1 MHYLVTG
8 GAGYIGSVLC
18 NRLIKAGH
26 KISIFDNLSTGHEKL
41 IHPEA
46 SFIAGDLRKME
57 ELTQAFSE
65 QGYDA
70 IIHLAALSCVSESQE
85 KADLYHEVNVL
96 GTKNL
101 LQTMH
106 SQGVQKLI
114 FSSTAAVYGD
124 QHNQAISEDAELKPI
139 NIYGK
144 TKKEAEAL
152 IRKAQEEWGLK
163 NVIFRYFNAAGAAE
177 DGQFGELHD
186 PETHL
191 IPSLLR
197 AAQDN
202 ESFHLYGTNH
212 DTPDGTAIRDFIH
225 IEDIADAHLLA
236 LVFLEENQRSETFNI
251 GSDKGY
257 SVREVFKMNKK
268 VIQKNINTQIQKAR
282 DADPAILIANSQ
294 KIRQKLGWTP
304 KRNLEQMISDSWA
317 WIQQQANA

>member
-26 KISIFDNLSTGHEKL
+26 KISIFDNLSTGHKKL

-46 SFIAGDLRKME
+46 RFIQGDLTKSE
-57 ELTQAFSE
+57 DLTQAFANQE
-65 QGYDA
+65 HEA
-70 IIHLAALSCVSESQE
+70 VIHLAALSCVSESHE
-85 KADLYHEVNVL
+85 KAELYHEMNVI

-101 LQTMH
+101 LQAMQSH
-106 SQGVQKLI
+106 GVTNLI

-124 QHNQAISEDAELKPI
+124 QHDQAISEDAELKPI
-139 NIYGK
+139 NPYGK
-144 TKKEAEAL
+144 TKKEAEDL
-152 IRKAQEEWGLK
+152 IKAAQEEWGLRS
-163 NVIFRYFNAAGAAE
+163 VIFRYFNAAGAAE

-191 IPSLLR
+191 IPCLLQ
-197 AAQDN
+197 AAQND

-225 IEDIADAHLLA
+225 VEDIADAHLLA
-236 LVFLEENQRSETFNI
+236 LAFLEKNKKSEIFNI

-257 SVREVFKMNKK
+257 SVREVLELNKK
-268 VIQKNINTQIQKAR
+268 VIQKNIDTKEQDIRAG
-282 DADPAILIANSQ
+282 DPAFLIANSN
-294 KIRQKLGWTP
+294 KIREQLGWSP

-317 WIQQQANA
+317 WIQQQANV